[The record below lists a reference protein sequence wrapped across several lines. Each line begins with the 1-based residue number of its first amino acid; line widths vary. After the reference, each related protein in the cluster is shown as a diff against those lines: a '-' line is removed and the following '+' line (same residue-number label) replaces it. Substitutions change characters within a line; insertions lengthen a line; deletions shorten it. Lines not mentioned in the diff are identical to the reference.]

1 MKDEIKECLKQV
13 IELRIHQIHQEIES
27 EKEQSYQQEM
37 KAQVEQMDK
46 IFQMLPEAE
55 RRWLDNRLI
64 TQAVCSAQ
72 ERERYYKAG
81 LADAIEL
88 LSFLK
93 K

>member
-13 IELRIHQIHQEIES
+13 IELRIHQKIES
-27 EKEQSYQQEM
+27 EKEQSYQQEV

-55 RRWLDNRLI
+55 RRWLDNRLM

-72 ERERYYKAG
+72 ERECYYKAG

-88 LSFLK
+88 LNFLK
-93 K
+93 N